1 MVLGVVCLG
10 LVLFAPAGTL
20 RFWPGWAWCAAIFG
34 PMPAVL
40 GYLAR
45 RDPELLERRMR
56 MRERGRGQQAVLAAA
71 GVAFVAGMAVA
82 GLQFRV
88 AGLSVPAWLVIA
100 SNVVVLLGYLLFFA
114 VLRANS
120 YASRTLEVAAGQ
132 RLIDTG
138 PYAWVRHPMYAA
150 TTLMMMA
157 TPTALGSTWALPILG
172 LFPLILVPRIRG
184 EEALLR
190 AALPGYAEYCA
201 RVRSRLIP
209 GIW

>member
-1 MVLGVVCLG
+1 MVLGVLCLG

-20 RFWPGWAWCAAIFG
+20 RFWPGWAWSAAIFG

-40 GYLAR
+40 VYLAR
-45 RDPELLERRMR
+45 YDPELLGRRMR
-56 MRERGRGQQAVLAAA
+56 MRERARGQQAVLAAA
-71 GVAFVAGMAVA
+71 GVVFVAGLGVA

-88 AGLSVPAWLVIA
+88 AGLSVPVWLVVA
-100 SNVVVLLGYLLFFA
+100 SNLAVFLGYLLFFA

-120 YASRTLEVAAGQ
+120 YASRTLGVDPGQ
-132 RLIDTG
+132 RVIDTG

-150 TTLMMMA
+150 MTLMMVA
-157 TPTALGSTWALPILG
+157 TPTALGSTWALPFLAV
-172 LFPLILVPRIRG
+172 FPLMLLPRIRG

-190 AALPGYAEYCA
+190 AELPGYAEYCE